1 MSQLQ
6 KYGGLAAI
14 SEALIY
20 LTLFVIYGAILQFP
34 SGESTTAQMQFLSGN
49 QTLITFSNVLGYVIF
64 GFLLSVLTLALYKRL
79 KPHAHSLAQLSAV
92 FGFIWVA
99 IIIASGMIANVGL
112 DKALANADP
121 TQGYELWRFVSVIA
135 EGLGGGNEIVG
146 GVWVLLL
153 SFAGMKDP
161 NFSRP
166 VIWLGF
172 LVGTAGVLT
181 IYPTEVIKIVFG
193 LSQIVWFIWL
203 GVSMLR
209 NKRSV

>member
-34 SGESTTAQMQFLSGN
+34 SGESATAQMQFLSDN

-64 GFLLSVLTLALYKRL
+64 GILLSVLTLALYKRL

-112 DKALANADP
+112 DKALAEADP

-153 SFAGMKDP
+153 SFAGMKAP
-161 NFSRP
+161 SFSRP

-181 IYPTEVIKIVFG
+181 IYPAEVIKIVFG

-203 GVSMLR
+203 GVYMLR
-209 NKRSV
+209 NNQP